1 VTIIVFKVFVGSF
14 FAGRFAPRRSAALPP
29 TAKTR
34 TVFVTVGTTRFDALV
49 AAASHPHF
57 LAAAGRLGYD
67 RVLIQHGHGPAPA
80 APAPAAAA
88 APSPARAALASY
100 SLKPD
105 IGADVRGAALV
116 VSHAGAGSVFEAL
129 RSGRRLLVACNPAL
143 AGNHQRE
150 LAGAMAQGRHCA
162 VAASPL
168 TPEALA
174 EGLARASA
182 ASFAPLPAADPQA
195 LLRALAGAPQQQR
208 QRQGALAAGAAGL
221 FLALL
226 ALLLLYSR
234 ALKR

>member
-1 VTIIVFKVFVGSF
+1 M
-14 FAGRFAPRRSAALPP
+14 
-29 TAKTR
+29 
-34 TVFVTVGTTRFDALV
+34 TVGTTRFDALV
-49 AAASHPHF
+49 AAASHPDF
-57 LAAAGRLGYD
+57 LAAAGRLGYG

-80 APAPAAAA
+80 APAAPA
-88 APSPARAALASY
+88 SPASAALASY

-150 LAGAMAQGRHCA
+150 LAGAMEQGRHCA

-174 EGLARASA
+174 QGLARASA
-182 ASFAPLPAADPQA
+182 GSFAPLPAADPHA
-195 LLRALAGAPQQQR
+195 LLRALARAPALQR
-208 QRQGALAAGAAGL
+208 QRQGALAAGAACL
-221 FLALL
+221 FVALL
-226 ALLLLYSR
+226 ALLLL
-234 ALKR
+234 LKR